1 MIQKPKGTKDIFGLD
16 IKIYQ
21 LVFDVFESLAKS
33 YNIQKIITPTFESY
47 ELFQKSNGEDS
58 DIVSKEIYKFEDY
71 NNRLLALKPEGT
83 ASIGRAILENK
94 LLNNTKFNKL
104 YYIDS
109 MYRYE
114 KPQKGRM
121 RQFYQ
126 IGVEFI
132 DENLNSNLII
142 DAIVLAKTFL
152 EKLSISDF
160 EININNIGTIQERE
174 KYINVLKQYF
184 SDHKESLSLIS
195 QKRIETN
202 PLRILDDKTDSK
214 LEIVKNAPK
223 ISEFLSQE
231 SKDKFNS
238 ILSILDDLNIP
249 YAVNEQLVRGL
260 DYYSNIVF
268 EFISSSS
275 ALGTKSTI
283 IGGGCYLD
291 LMNNND
297 ENKINGIGFA
307 IGVERVFEILKQN
320 LSSKFEDEERVD
332 VFFILENEQ
341 QYNQVRKIIYE
352 LRSNDVVV
360 EYNLKSRKFKKLLDE
375 AQKMKSQ
382 LIVFQELNQ
391 HNTNKWTIKINNVN
405 INVDVNDLVD
415 KIEKNLKY

>member
-184 SDHKESLSLIS
+184 SDYKESLSLIS

-391 HNTNKWTIKINNVN
+391 HNTNKWTIKTNNVN

>member
-1 MIQKPKGTKDIFGLD
+1 MIQKPKGTKDIFGPD

-94 LLNNTKFNKL
+94 LLNNSKFNKL

-174 KYINVLKQYF
+174 KYINVLKKYF
-184 SDHKESLSLIS
+184 SNHKESLSLIS

-214 LEIVKNAPK
+214 LDIVKNAPK

-238 ILSILDDLNIP
+238 ILAILDDLNIS
-249 YAVNEQLVRGL
+249 YVVNEQLVRGL
-260 DYYSNIVF
+260 DYYSSTVF

-283 IGGGCYLD
+283 IGGGCYLN

-307 IGVERVFEILKQN
+307 IGVERVFEILKHN
-320 LSSKFEDEERVD
+320 LLSKFDAQEKID
-332 VFFILENEQ
+332 VFFILENEE
-341 QYNQVRKIIYE
+341 QYHQARKTIYE
-352 LRSNDVVV
+352 LRSNDIVV
-360 EYNLKSRKFKKLLDE
+360 EYNLKKRKFKKILDD

-391 HNTNKWTIKINNVN
+391 HNTNKWTIKTNNVN
-405 INVDVNDLVD
+405 INVDINDLVK
-415 KIEKNLKY
+415 KIKKSLK

>member
-160 EININNIGTIQERE
+160 EININNIGIIQERE

>member
-1 MIQKPKGTKDIFGLD
+1 MIQKPKGTKDIFGPD

-21 LVFDVFESLAKS
+21 LVFDVFKSLAKS

-47 ELFQKSNGEDS
+47 ELFQKSNGVDS

-83 ASIGRAILENK
+83 AAIGRAILENK
-94 LLNNTKFNKL
+94 LLNNAKFNKL

-152 EKLSISDF
+152 EKLSILDF
-160 EININNIGTIQERE
+160 EININNIGTVQERK

-184 SDHKESLSLIS
+184 SNHKESLSLIS
-195 QKRIETN
+195 QKRIESN
-202 PLRILDDKTDSK
+202 PLRILDDKIDSK

-223 ISEFLSQE
+223 ISDFLSQE

-238 ILSILDDLNIP
+238 ILAILDDLNIS
-249 YAVNEQLVRGL
+249 YIINEQLVRGL
-260 DYYSNIVF
+260 DYYSNTVF
-268 EFISSSS
+268 EFISSSL

-283 IGGGCYLD
+283 IGGGCYLN

-320 LSSKFEDEERVD
+320 SLSKFKDQEKID

-341 QYNQVRKIIYE
+341 QYNQARKTIYE
-352 LRSNDVVV
+352 LRSNDIVV
-360 EYNLKSRKFKKLLDE
+360 EYNLKKRKFKKLLDE
-375 AQKMKSQ
+375 ARKMKSQ
-382 LIVFQELNQ
+382 LIVFQELGQ
-391 HNTNKWTIKINNVN
+391 HNTNKWTIKTNNVN
-405 INVDVNDLVD
+405 INVDVNDLVN
-415 KIEKNLKY
+415 KIEKSLKY